1 MSREKKIYLYLT
13 NNNTGNIS
21 DPSSIYETPMQNRL
35 ENHNGAQFTIDFEH
49 VPERKEADK

>member
-1 MSREKKIYLYLT
+1 MKIPPSGLGLYICKAYM
-13 NNNTGNIS
+13 NAMKG
-21 DPSSIYETPMQNRL
+21 SIYETPMQNRL